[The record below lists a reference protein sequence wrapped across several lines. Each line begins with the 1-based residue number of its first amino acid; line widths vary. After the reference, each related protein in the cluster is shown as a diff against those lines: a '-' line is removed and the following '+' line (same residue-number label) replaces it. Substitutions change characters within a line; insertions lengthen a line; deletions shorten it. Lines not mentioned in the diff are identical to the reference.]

1 MNGLLILAAFVLY
14 GLLVYGPRLIG
25 RKRKIIGK
33 LYRRVSRFL
42 WRRRQRDMVFNFD
55 TPPELY
61 IRDPALIKRIHSF
74 DGGDTLRE
82 VNARRGK

>member
-1 MNGLLILAAFVLY
+1 MPNGLLILAAFALY

-33 LYRRVSRFL
+33 PYKTWRDCPQRRSVS
-42 WRRRQRDMVFNFD
+42 
-55 TPPELY
+55 
-61 IRDPALIKRIHSF
+61 
-74 DGGDTLRE
+74 DTLRE